1 MNEQGTRHL
10 VDHWL
15 WLVVTWDEENK
26 CVQKYIIFPQ
36 LWCNK
41 RIYDCWIIIF
51 FVLQE
56 KSFQNFSISWLHLSK
71 VDRSLRYL
79 KFNKADTYIIGTLFF
94 SQSIRLVS
102 CQYWFSANTK
112 TKMFC
117 IIPIDKEYRNQSK
130 KLDTYVPNTDLLGKS
145 LRTWWN
151 PWDT

>member
-56 KSFQNFSISWLHLSK
+56 KSFQNISISCLHLSK

-79 KFNKADTYIIGTLFF
+79 KFNEADTYINGTLFF
-94 SQSIRLVS
+94 SQSIRSALRPISVLEVVKWNIGIFLLLLKIVMNFRRWDALVLKRFL
-102 CQYWFSANTK
+102 Q
-112 TKMFC
+112 
-117 IIPIDKEYRNQSK
+117 I
-130 KLDTYVPNTDLLGKS
+130 L
-145 LRTWWN
+145 
-151 PWDT
+151 